1 MEGQRGP
8 WEGVAPP
15 SPHSCC
21 EQLMESGNSEG
32 RGFRPARS
40 ELGEQMAN
48 SSHQTWHLKQK
59 KQYVFGSLIFSS
71 GSQAGDWK
79 V

>member
-1 MEGQRGP
+1 
-8 WEGVAPP
+8 
-15 SPHSCC
+15 
-21 EQLMESGNSEG
+21 MESGNPAS
-32 RGFRPARS
+32 RGFRLARS
-40 ELGEQMAN
+40 ALGEQMAD

-59 KQYVFGSLIFSS
+59 KQYVFGSLICSS

>member
-1 MEGQRGP
+1 
-8 WEGVAPP
+8 
-15 SPHSCC
+15 
-21 EQLMESGNSEG
+21 
-32 RGFRPARS
+32 
-40 ELGEQMAN
+40 MAN
-48 SSHQTWHLKQK
+48 SSHQTWHLEQK